1 MYNTLMSET
10 DNTNKNQQSPEP
22 DTGWSYSAEQSDPVS
37 NELNSVQASNVNPVS
52 WTASE
57 YIAHDKTVIW
67 YMTVTI
73 LTLIFS
79 GLIYFFDS
87 NNSLFSPVLVAIA
100 GIIFMVAAS
109 RKPKV
114 LEYLIDDS
122 GLHVGQ
128 KLYSYAQF
136 KSFALVQEGPITTI
150 VFIPLQRFVPTLTV
164 YFDPKDQDVIVDS
177 LSVYLPVENRK
188 MDVIDSIMRKIRF

>member
-1 MYNTLMSET
+1 MSESEES
-10 DNTNKNQQSPEP
+10 NKNQQSPEP
-22 DTGWSYSAEQSDPVS
+22 ESGWSYSTEQSDPMGNDLTASQKS
-37 NELNSVQASNVNPVS
+37 NFNSVS

-57 YIAHDKTVIW
+57 YIAHDKTVVW
-67 YMTVTI
+67 YVTVTI
-73 LTLIFS
+73 LTLIFA

-87 NNSLFSPVLVAIA
+87 TNSLFSPILVVIA

-136 KSFALVQEGPITTI
+136 KSFALVQDGPITTI